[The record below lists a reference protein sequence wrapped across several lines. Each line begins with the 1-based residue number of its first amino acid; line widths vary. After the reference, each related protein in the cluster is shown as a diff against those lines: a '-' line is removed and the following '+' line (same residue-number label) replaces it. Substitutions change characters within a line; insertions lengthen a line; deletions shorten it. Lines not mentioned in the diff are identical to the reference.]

1 MAADPEQMPEIP
13 AADAEAWDARIEI
26 GRPGHRIEI
35 RAAYSREYSEAQQVY
50 AEGGVEVVF
59 REDEVTSTLTAER
72 LVLEHKRDRFGMGGG
87 SSCGRETVLKCKPIL
102 WFGKARRSGCAFRAH
117 CG

>member
-35 RAAYSREYSEAQQVY
+35 RAAYSREYSEAQHVR

-72 LVLEHKRDRFGMGGG
+72 LVLEHKRDRFVMGGG
-87 SSCGRETVLKCKPIL
+87 VVLSANLVSFTSKFTDIL
-102 WFGKARRSGCAFRAH
+102 GLICM
-117 CG
+117 